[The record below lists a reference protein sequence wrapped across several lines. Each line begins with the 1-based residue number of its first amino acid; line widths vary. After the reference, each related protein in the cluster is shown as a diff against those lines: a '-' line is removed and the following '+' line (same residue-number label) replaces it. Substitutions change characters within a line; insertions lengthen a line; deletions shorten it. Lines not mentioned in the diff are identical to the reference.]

1 MCVGAA
7 VCRTAADW
15 ADGHYPELQPCHT
28 HLQKLLAPAPS
39 CSTRTQASW
48 IGMAEKAYQSAPRL
62 AFCATTLAFHSA
74 GLLGMTLKWAKKP
87 KKH

>member
-1 MCVGAA
+1 MW
-7 VCRTAADW
+7 RSKK
-15 ADGHYPELQPCHT
+15 E
-28 HLQKLLAPAPS
+28 
-39 CSTRTQASW
+39 QASW
-48 IGMAEKAYQSAPRL
+48 VGMAEKAQSAPRL